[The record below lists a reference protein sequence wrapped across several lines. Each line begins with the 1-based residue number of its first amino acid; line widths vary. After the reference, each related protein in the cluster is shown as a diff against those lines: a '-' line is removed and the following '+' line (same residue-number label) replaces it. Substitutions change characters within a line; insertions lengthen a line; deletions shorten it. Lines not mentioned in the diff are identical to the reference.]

1 MSDEGSGSGPLYEGW
16 AALAAAVVAMGL
28 AAALA
33 VNGRDFCLD
42 DAWIHLSY
50 AKSLRLGEG
59 LSYNPG
65 DWQTGFSSP
74 LWVFLLS
81 VWPTG
86 PDALVPVKLLGA
98 LLHGLTAFLASTAA
112 MDVAKSR
119 ASVSRPVP
127 LVSIALLAGVL
138 AASTPTLLQGAVS
151 GMEVALA
158 SSLILGAT
166 VAMLRRFTS
175 IAFVVGFFAVLARP
189 EALFFVFAFAG
200 ALFFHRR
207 ERVVAWAPL
216 GALTALLAW
225 VVYCLALTGYPWPNT
240 QYVKAAEP
248 GLSGLSYL
256 ADQVFPWQPW
266 LISLGGLVL
275 IALAIR
281 QELEEKRFELS
292 AIMIG
297 WLATVLA
304 IAVSRPLHEGVLF
317 FESRYFAIVAA
328 LPAVVLALA
337 LVEARRWLVIALA
350 VPVALVTSLQMGEV
364 RDLLEAQEDD
374 VWRLHTAP
382 ARYVAE
388 ELPEDTTVVVEGAGA
403 LRYFTPRTMTIV
415 DLIGLNDDEIA
426 HAEDDNERACVLV
439 RRGPTHF
446 VLPEHIAMNL
456 AKVFELRPLQ
466 IFEDPSY
473 AQVEEPHPMR
483 VIVFEGEAR
492 PEWVQRCEA
501 SGRRGPDGTGS

>member
-1 MSDEGSGSGPLYEGW
+1 MSDEGSDSGPLYEGW

-33 VNGRDFCLD
+33 IGGRDFCLD

-50 AKSLRLGEG
+50 AKSLRLGDG

-74 LWVFLLS
+74 LWVLLLS
-81 VWPTG
+81 AWPTG
-86 PDALVPVKLLGA
+86 PDAVFPVKLLGA
-98 LLHGLTAFLASTAA
+98 LFHGLTAFLASTAA

-119 ASVSRPVP
+119 ATVTRPVP

-175 IAFVVGFFAVLARP
+175 IAFVVGFLAVLARP

-200 ALFFHRR
+200 ALFFRR
-207 ERVVAWAPL
+207 RDRALIWAPL
-216 GALTALLAW
+216 GALAALLSW
-225 VVYCLALTGYPWPNT
+225 VVYCLVLTGHPWPNT
-240 QYVKAAEP
+240 QYVKANDP
-248 GLSGLSYL
+248 DLSGLSYL

-266 LISLGGLVL
+266 LISLGGVVL
-275 IALAIR
+275 IALAIK
-281 QELEEKRFELS
+281 QELKEKHFELS

-297 WLATVLA
+297 WFATVLA

-337 LVEARRWLVIALA
+337 LVDARKWLVIVLA

-364 RDLLEAQEDD
+364 RELLEAQQDD
-374 VWRLHTAP
+374 VWLLHTSP
-382 ARYVAE
+382 ARYVSE
-388 ELPEDTTVVVEGAGA
+388 QLPEGATVVVEGAGA
-403 LRYFTPRTMTIV
+403 LRHFTPRTMTIV

-426 HAEDDNERACVLV
+426 HAEADNDKACVLV
-439 RRGPTHF
+439 RRQPSHF
-446 VLPEHIAMNL
+446 VLPEHIAANL
-456 AKVFELRPLQ
+456 AAVFELRALET
-466 IFEDPSY
+466 FEDPSY

-483 VIVFEGEAR
+483 VIVFEGHAR
-492 PEWVQRCEA
+492 PEWVQRCEGA
-501 SGRRGPDGTGS
+501 G